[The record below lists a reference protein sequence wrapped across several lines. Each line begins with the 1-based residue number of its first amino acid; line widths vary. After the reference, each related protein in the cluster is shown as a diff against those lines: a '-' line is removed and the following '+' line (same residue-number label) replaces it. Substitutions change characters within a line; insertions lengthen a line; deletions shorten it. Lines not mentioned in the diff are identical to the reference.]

1 MRRVHRSWVCL
12 VAAVLAAAGCKDSLT
27 APAMLGEWGGE
38 HIALTVS
45 LTGATVEYDCA
56 HGSIDGPVVP
66 DLRGVID
73 LTGIHVFEHGGPVQD
88 GEIEDAHPARYR
100 VWIDGDRM
108 MLAVTLTDTGQSLGT
123 FELWQGEQGRLVK
136 CL

>member
-1 MRRVHRSWVCL
+1 MRRKLCSCGYL
-12 VAAVLAAAGCKDSLT
+12 VAVVLAGAGCKDSLT

-38 HIALTVS
+38 HVALTVS
-45 LTGATVEYDCA
+45 LTGATIEYDCA
-56 HGSIDGPVVP
+56 HGSIDGPIVP

-73 LTGIHVFEHGGPVQD
+73 LTGMHVFEHGGPVQD

-100 VWIDGDRM
+100 VWIDGHRM
-108 MLAVTLTDTGQSLGT
+108 TLTVTLTDTAQSIGK
-123 FELWQGEQGRLVK
+123 FELRLGEPGMLMK

>member
-1 MRRVHRSWVCL
+1 MRRILCPWSCL
-12 VAAVLAAAGCKDSLT
+12 VAVVLATAGCEDGFG
-27 APAMLGEWGGE
+27 APALLGEWGGE
-38 HIALTVS
+38 HIALSVS

-56 HGSIDGPVVP
+56 HGSIDGTIVP
-66 DLRGVID
+66 DWRGVID
-73 LTGIHVFEHGGPVQD
+73 LPGIHVFDHGGPVQD

-108 MLAVTLTDTGQSLGT
+108 TLTVTLTDTGQSLGT
-123 FELWQGEQGRLVK
+123 FELRQGEQGRLVK